1 MPLRPG
7 SLVVA
12 HLVGPSEKL
21 WGLLEE
27 LGPAGVTLRA
37 MSLASFDDWSTE
49 LAREGRSGL
58 GLATL
63 FVPLHRVERIFL
75 DERVGDVESYTE
87 RFARRVGRP
96 VAELLDPGPGSGG

>member
-7 SLVVA
+7 ALVVA

-37 MSLASFDDWSTE
+37 MNLGSFDDWSTD

-58 GLATL
+58 GLATM

-75 DERVGDVESYTE
+75 DERVGDVESYAE

-96 VAELLDPGPGSGG
+96 VEALIGGGPGPA